1 MVFFYNRYFIGCS
14 SIYILVFIS
23 IIRYLKIKNPINND
37 NGPKYGLA
45 IIGIAGSCLNG
56 LFWAL
61 MPLFGWSEYAPEGA
75 MISCCIEWNKRTLSV
90 MSYNI
95 SITIFVYLIPL
106 ALLIFTNAHIL
117 YIVSTLLLIMNFF
130 FEFLNTFKI
139 KTSRKKFLDRQTDSK
154 ESQQVLSEMKVSIRL
169 SVLISKFL
177 RTNKSLG

>member
-117 YIVSTLLLIMNFF
+117 YIVSTLLLIMNIFF
-130 FEFLNTFKI
+130 
-139 KTSRKKFLDRQTDSK
+139 
-154 ESQQVLSEMKVSIRL
+154 
-169 SVLISKFL
+169 
-177 RTNKSLG
+177 